1 MVGIG
6 IEKVKSAKSNSIIA
20 LLKEQWKS
28 AW

>member
-20 LLKEQWKS
+20 LLKEQ
-28 AW
+28 